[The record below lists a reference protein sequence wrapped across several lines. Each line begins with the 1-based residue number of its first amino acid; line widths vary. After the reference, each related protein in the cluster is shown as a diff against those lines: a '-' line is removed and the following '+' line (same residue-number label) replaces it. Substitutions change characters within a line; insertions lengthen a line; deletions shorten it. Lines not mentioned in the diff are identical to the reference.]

1 MSDASIKGNQLT
13 ESCTNLVELL
23 QNRALHQP
31 EQKYTFLLDGKTET
45 ASLTYRELDA
55 IARSHAVRLQTLG
68 VTGER
73 ALLLFPPGLDYLA
86 AFFGCLYAK
95 VIAVPLYPPKLKRNL
110 AKISAI
116 AKDAGATVA
125 IAPARYLENLEQLC
139 EQAPELKG
147 LHWLTAEALSD
158 DGEKWQQPA
167 IHPDE
172 VAYLQYTSGSTSTPK
187 GVMVS
192 HANVLY
198 NIEYI
203 HRGFQHDS
211 ESVAVTWLPPFHDMG
226 LIDGLLK
233 PLYLGIPSYFMPPA
247 AFIQNPMCWLE
258 AISRYKATHSGG
270 PNFAYDL
277 CASKI
282 SKMLLA
288 QFEDD
293 YCGVGVGPAVKIH
306 RTGGTPIPQ
315 NNQNH
320 PAIMQREI
328 LGDDQKRL
336 DLSSWRVAYNGAEPI
351 HKETLERFT
360 KAFEPCGFQAD
371 AFCPAYGMAETTLKI
386 ATVRSGATPTF
397 LPVDAGALENNHIVE
412 VVEGEGGARTLVGCG
427 FPEFGTKVAI
437 VNPETLTQ
445 CQPQEVGEIW
455 VAGETV
461 ARGYWNRPEETEK
474 TFQAY
479 LSDTSEGPFLRT
491 GDLGFLRDGE
501 LFITGRLK
509 DLIIIRGRN
518 LYPQD
523 IERTAERS
531 HPSLRQGAI
540 AAFSVEV
547 AGEEQLVIVPELQS
561 RKAPDHA
568 EEIISAIR
576 SSIAQ
581 EYEVQVY
588 GVVLIKPGSIPKTTS
603 GKIQRRAAYADFLA
617 DNLEVVASSILELA
631 DFGEIENRL
640 TRENLLTADLEER
653 QSLLEAY
660 LWQQVNRRGMNSPAN
675 SQSRLKL
682 ISCTIV
688 KNGQDARSTKNE
700 FSCGTGI
707 LPVPKKVIEFSCGT
721 GILPVPKKVNEFS
734 CGTGILPVPK
744 KVIENGARCELKP
757 TEDESSIHFSASD
770 KTQNIIDRP
779 LSSFGLDSLRIF
791 ELKNQI
797 ESDLGVTVSVA
808 DLFEDR
814 SIARLAVQIL
824 EQLTGNT
831 KAVAPRPVSRL
842 QNIPLSFA
850 QERLW
855 FFDQLEPGNPFYN
868 LCGAVRITGQLNAE
882 TLRQSIEKII
892 ERHEIL
898 RTAFAGGEKEL
909 IQVIFDA
916 KNFPLP
922 LRDLSHLPP
931 AEREKEA
938 QKMSAE
944 EALLPF
950 DLTQANLLRAK
961 LLRLSETEHT
971 LLLSAHH
978 IIFDGWSLGIF
989 LRELAAFYEGFTNNK
1004 LAAIPPLQIQYADFA
1019 TWQRQQMQ
1027 GEILETQLTY
1037 WKQQLS
1043 GSAAV
1048 LNLPTDF
1055 SRPAVQSYKG
1065 GRQLFELPEHLTEA
1079 IRQLSRREKTTLF
1092 MTLLAAFKTLLYR
1105 YTGQEDIL
1113 VGSPIASRNSS
1124 ETESL
1129 IGFFVNT
1136 LVLRSDLTGNPTFR
1150 ELLARIR
1157 EVSLGA
1163 YAHQELPFEKL
1174 VEELQPNRDLS
1185 HSPLFQVMFAF
1196 QNASEF
1202 ALELP
1207 DLSLNCQQ
1215 IHSGTANFDL
1225 TLELEATATGI
1236 RGWFEYSIDLFEAAT
1251 IARMARHFQ
1260 NLLKGIVANPS
1271 ARLSDLPLLAEAER
1285 QQLLFEWNNTGIN
1298 YSQNECVHRLFE
1310 AQAAKTPDA
1319 VAVRFEC
1326 QSLTYQELNIR
1337 ANQLAHYLHSFGVK
1351 PDAIVGVYMERSL
1364 DAIVGILGV
1373 LKAGGAYL
1381 PLDPIYAKERLA
1393 FMLEDAGVQVLL
1405 TQAELKAETPAQ
1417 NNISVICLD
1426 AEWQTIA
1433 QQNKSNPES
1442 AVLPENLAY
1451 IIYTSG
1457 STGKPKGVMVQH
1469 ASLANYTQ
1477 AASVEYGIEPG
1488 DRVLQFASLSFDA
1501 SAEEIYPCLTRGA
1514 TLVLRGKSMLD
1525 SISSFLQKCQ
1535 EWQITVLD
1543 LPTAYWRELTA
1554 RLSTEKAEF
1563 PPSVR
1568 LTIIGGETALSAS
1581 LNQWQKC
1588 VSEKVRL
1595 VNTYGPTETTIV
1607 ATWCDTLPSSSL
1619 PSAPSAP
1626 SAVKNSP
1633 KTLPIGRPI
1642 PNARTYVLDA
1652 NLQPVPIGVPGELYI
1667 GGAGV
1672 SRGYINRSDL
1682 NREKFIPDIFSG
1694 VQGDRLYKTGDL
1706 VRYLPDGNLEFLDRT
1721 DRQVKIRGFR
1731 IELGEIESA
1740 LSQHPDVQ
1748 EAVILAREE
1757 DSGGK
1762 RLVAYL
1768 VLNSAVAGGHGG
1780 TAPTHSALIK
1790 NLRSFLREQ
1799 LPDYMVPASFVCLES
1814 MPLTPNGKVDF
1825 KAFPA
1830 PETNSSE
1837 ADFIAPETLEEQVLA
1852 GIWAEVLGLKQVGI
1866 NDNFFELGGHSLL
1879 ATQLIAKVRDRF
1891 QVELSLRCLFQ
1902 SPTVASLAATIAETK
1917 SEPDQEPIKLLPT
1930 IAPDPQNRYKP
1941 FPLNEMQ
1948 QAYWIGRNSFF
1959 EMGNVAIHGYV
1970 EIESD
1975 ELDLE
1980 RFSLAWQRVVQRH
1993 DMLRAIVLPNG
2004 QQQILENVPAYKIEV
2019 LDLRSLDSK
2028 VACEQL
2034 EAIRDRLSHQV
2045 LPLDRWPL
2053 FEICASQMNDRIR
2066 LHLSIDALCID
2077 GWSFQILF
2085 GDLVKFYR
2093 NPNTASSPLQLSFR
2107 DCVLA
2112 TIALENSP
2120 LFQQSLDYWRNR
2132 LKNLPPAPELPLAK
2146 QPNSLTQPRFK
2157 RWSDR
2162 LDFST
2167 WQRLKTRTARASL
2180 TPTGLLLAAYAE
2192 VLSLWSKTPRFTL
2205 NVPRFNRLPLHPQVE
2220 EIIGEFASFTLLEI
2234 DNSKRE
2240 SFEVRAKRLQEQLW
2254 QDLEHQYVSGVRVL
2268 RELAQAQGTTAALM
2282 PVVFT
2287 IDPQNAPG
2295 EDSSIFSLIQ
2305 ELGELVHIIGQTP
2318 QVWIDAQFT
2327 ETAQGLSFSWDAVEE
2342 LFPQGLIDEMFDA
2355 YCRLLQRLANE
2366 EETWQKTVQFQQ
2378 AFTNSIE
2385 APIPDGL
2392 LHELFAEKV
2401 ALRSH
2406 EPAII
2411 TRDRTLTYEEL
2422 YRRSNQVGH
2431 CLRKLGAR
2439 PNQLVAVVMEKG
2451 WEQIV
2456 AVLGILASGAAYLPV
2471 DAALPKERL
2480 WYLLENGEV
2489 EIVLTQSQLNQR
2501 LEWPENVRR
2510 ICLDTEELA
2519 TESGEALESVQEAE
2533 DLAYVI
2539 YTSGSTGL
2547 PKGVAIAHRG
2557 VVNAIAQTNQVFN
2570 VTECDRAIAV
2580 TALHHDMSVYD
2591 IFGILAAG
2599 GAIVIPDATQRLD
2612 PSHWAQLMVKE
2623 RVTIWN
2629 SVPPM
2634 MEMLLDYAG
2643 GRSEVLPECLRW
2655 AFLGGDWI
2663 PITLPQRLRAIVKG
2677 CRVVSVG
2684 GPTETTL
2691 WNIWYPVETVDP
2703 SWKSIPYGSPI
2714 ANTRYYILNER
2725 LEDCPVWV
2733 AGEMCCAGVGLTKG
2747 YWRNEEKTR
2756 ASCLTHPVTGDR
2768 LYRTGDL
2775 GRFLPDGNI
2784 EFLGREDF
2792 RLKIRGFRIEA
2803 GEIEAA
2809 LNEHPAV
2816 KASIVTAFGENHSQ
2830 KRLVAYIVPQQN
2842 AAPAVE
2848 ELRQFL
2854 SEKLPDYMVPSA
2866 FIILDALP
2874 LSANGKVNRKALPEP
2889 DAAIQKAKIFVAPR
2903 TPIEAMLA
2911 RICCEVLGIEQLS
2924 IADNFFELGGNSLL
2938 AIQLAAKIR
2947 ESCQIELPLCD
2958 IFAGRSLAV
2967 LAENINDAKN
2977 KNVAVEEPAIAPVS
2991 RSAYR
2996 RSLSSLQ

>member
-1 MSDASIKGNQLT
+1 MSDANIKGNQLT

-23 QNRALHQP
+23 KNRALHQP

-116 AKDAGATVA
+116 ALDAGATVA
-125 IAPARYLENLEQLC
+125 IAPARHLENLEQLC
-139 EQAPELKG
+139 EQAPELKAMR
-147 LHWLTAEALSD
+147 WLSAEALAG
-158 DGEKWQQPA
+158 DGEKWQQPP

-203 HRGFQHDS
+203 HRGFNHDA
-211 ESVAVTWLPPFHDMG
+211 ESVAVTWLPHFHDMG

-270 PNFAYDL
+270 PNFAYEL

-282 SKMLLA
+282 SK
-288 QFEDD
+288 
-293 YCGVGVGPAVKIH
+293 
-306 RTGGTPIPQ
+306 
-315 NNQNH
+315 
-320 PAIMQREI
+320 I
-328 LGDDQKRL
+328 LDSQKML

-386 ATVRSGATPTF
+386 ATVRSGTTPTF

-437 VNPETLTQ
+437 VNPESLRQ

-479 LSDTSEGPFLRT
+479 LSDTGEGPFLRT

-561 RKAPDHA
+561 RKAPDNA

-576 SSIAQ
+576 ERIAQ

-603 GKIQRRAAYADFLA
+603 GKIQRRAACADFLA
-617 DNLEVVASSILELA
+617 DNLEVVASSILEIS
-631 DFGEIENRL
+631 DFVEIENRL
-640 TRENLLTADLEER
+640 TREMLLSAELEER
-653 QSLLEAY
+653 QAQLETY
-660 LWQQVNRRGMNSPAN
+660 LRQQVARVLKVSL
-675 SQSRLKL
+675 SQIQSA
-682 ISCTIV
+682 
-688 KNGQDARSTKNE
+688 QA
-700 FSCGTGI
+700 FSNLG
-707 LPVPKKVIEFSCGT
+707 F
-721 GILPVPKKVNEFS
+721 
-734 CGTGILPVPK
+734 
-744 KVIENGARCELKP
+744 
-757 TEDESSIHFSASD
+757 
-770 KTQNIIDRP
+770 
-779 LSSFGLDSLRIF
+779 DSLAVF

-797 ESDLGVTVSVA
+797 EPDLKIALSIE
-808 DLFEDR
+808 DLFQEL
-814 SIARLAVQIL
+814 SLAQLAAKIL
-824 EQLTGNT
+824 EKLPE
-831 KAVAPRPVSRL
+831 APKTASIQAVSRL

-868 LCGAVRITGQLNAE
+868 LCGAVRITGQINAE
-882 TLRQSIEKII
+882 TLSQSIEEII
-892 ERHEIL
+892 KRHEIL
-898 RTAFAGGEKEL
+898 RTAFAGGEKEQ
-909 IQVIFDA
+909 IQVISDA
-916 KNFPLP
+916 KIFPLP
-922 LRDLSHLPP
+922 LIDLSACSPS
-931 AEREKEA
+931 EREKEA
-938 QKMSAE
+938 RKISAK
-944 EALLPF
+944 EAQLPF
-950 DLTQANLLRAK
+950 DLTQPNLLRAK

-978 IIFDGWSLGIF
+978 IIFDGWSLGVF
-989 LRELAAFYEGFTNNK
+989 LRELAAFYEGFTNKN
-1004 LAAIPPLQIQYADFA
+1004 LASLPPLPIQYADFA

-1079 IRQLSRREKTTLF
+1079 IRQLSSREKTTPF

-1124 ETESL
+1124 EIESL

-1136 LVLRSDLTGNPTFR
+1136 LVLRTDLNGNPTFR
-1150 ELLARIR
+1150 DLLSRVR
-1157 EVSLGA
+1157 EVALGA
-1163 YAHQELPFEKL
+1163 YAHQDVPFEKL

-1202 ALELP
+1202 AIELP
-1207 DLSLNCQQ
+1207 GLSLNCQQ

-1236 RGWFEYSIDLFEAAT
+1236 RGWFEYSLDLFEPTT
-1251 IARMARHFQ
+1251 IARMAGHFQ
-1260 NLLKGIVANPS
+1260 NLLEGIVANPA
-1271 ARLSDLPLLAEAER
+1271 ARLSDLPLLAETER
-1285 QQLLFEWNNTGIN
+1285 QEILFEWNNTQTN
-1298 YSQNECVHRLFE
+1298 NFQNACIHRLFE
-1310 AQAAKTPDA
+1310 AQVAKTPDA
-1319 VAVRFEC
+1319 VAVQFEC
-1326 QSLTYQELNIR
+1326 RSLTYRELNDR

-1351 PDAIVGVYMERSL
+1351 PDGIVGVYMERSL

-1373 LKAGGAYL
+1373 LKAGAAYL

-1393 FMLEDAGVQVLL
+1393 FMLEDAGVRVLL
-1405 TQAELKAETPAQ
+1405 TQAELTAETPAP

-1426 AEWQTIA
+1426 SDWQTIA
-1433 QQNKSNPES
+1433 QQNKSNLES

-1469 ASLANYTQ
+1469 QSLANYTQ
-1477 AASVEYGIEPG
+1477 AASVEYGIKAG

-1514 TLVLRGKSMLD
+1514 TLVLRGNSMLD
-1525 SISSFLQKCQ
+1525 SISSFLQKCR
-1535 EWQITVLD
+1535 EWEITVLD

-1607 ATWCDTLPSSSL
+1607 ATWCDSL

-1626 SAVKNSP
+1626 SAVKNST
-1633 KTLPIGRPI
+1633 KTLPIGHPI
-1642 PNARTYVLDA
+1642 PNVRTYVLDA

-1672 SRGYINRSDL
+1672 SRGYINRPDL
-1682 NREKFIPDIFSG
+1682 NREKFIPDIFSS

-1762 RLVAYL
+1762 RLIAYL
-1768 VLNSAVAGGHGG
+1768 VLNSAVSIGN
-1780 TAPTHSALIK
+1780 SALIK

-1799 LPDYMVPASFVCLES
+1799 LPDYMVPASFMFLEA

-1825 KAFPA
+1825 KALPA
-1830 PETNSSE
+1830 PGTNSLE
-1837 ADFIAPETLEEQVLA
+1837 VDFIAPETLEEQVLA
-1852 GIWAEVLGLKQVGI
+1852 DIWAEVLGLKQVGI

-1902 SPTVASLAATIAETK
+1902 SPSVASLAVAIAQAK
-1917 SEPDQEPIKLLPT
+1917 SQQSPEPLISLPA

-1980 RFSLAWQRVVQRH
+1980 RFSIAWQRVVERH

-2019 LDLRSLDSK
+2019 LDLRSLDPE
-2028 VACEQL
+2028 VAGEQL

-2053 FEICASQMNDRIR
+2053 FEIRASLLSNRRIR
-2066 LHLSIDALCID
+2066 LHISIDALCID

-2093 NPNTASSPLQLSFR
+2093 NPHTAIAPLQLSFR

-2112 TIALENSP
+2112 AIALENSP
-2120 LFQQSLDYWRNR
+2120 LFQQSLDYWLHR
-2132 LKNLPPAPELPLAK
+2132 LKTLPPAPELPLAK

-2162 LDFST
+2162 LDLQT

-2205 NVPRFNRLPLHPQVE
+2205 NVPRFNRLPLHSQVE
-2220 EIIGEFASFTLLEI
+2220 EIIGEFASFTLLEV

-2240 SFEVRAKRLQEQLW
+2240 SFEIRAKRLQEQLW

-2295 EDSSIFSLIQ
+2295 EDSSIFSMIQ

-2342 LFPQGLIDEMFDA
+2342 LFPPRMIDEMFDA
-2355 YCRLLQRLANE
+2355 YCSLLQRLANE
-2366 EETWQKTVQFQQ
+2366 EETWQETVSFQQ
-2378 AFTNSIE
+2378 AFANRIE

-2401 ALRSH
+2401 ALRSQ
-2406 EPAII
+2406 EPAVI
-2411 TRDRTLTYEEL
+2411 THDRTLTYEEL

-2431 CLRKLGAR
+2431 RLRNLGVR

-2456 AVLGILASGAAYLPV
+2456 AVLGILASGSAYLPI

-2489 EIVLTQSQLNQR
+2489 QFVLTQSCLDR
-2501 LEWPENVRR
+2501 SLEWPETVRR
-2510 ICLDTEELA
+2510 ICLDTDELA
-2519 TESGEALESVQEAE
+2519 TESDKPLETLQEPE

-2557 VVNAIAQTNQVFN
+2557 AVNAIAQTNQVFN

-2591 IFGILAAG
+2591 IFGILATG
-2599 GAIVIPDATQRLD
+2599 GAIVIPDAAQRLD
-2612 PSHWAQLMVKE
+2612 PAHWAQLMVKE

-2634 MEMLLDYAG
+2634 MEMLLDYAA

-2663 PITLPQRLRAIVKG
+2663 PITLPERLRAIVKG

-2756 ASCLTHPVTGDR
+2756 ASFLTHPVTGDR

-2830 KRLVAYIVPQQN
+2830 KRLVAYIVTQQN

-2854 SEKLPDYMVPSA
+2854 SEKLPDYMVPSV
-2866 FIILDALP
+2866 FIVLDALP

-2889 DAAIQKAKIFVAPR
+2889 DAAIPEAKIFVVPR

-2924 IADNFFELGGNSLL
+2924 ITDNFFELGGNSLL
-2938 AIQLAAKIR
+2938 AIQLAAKVR

-2967 LAENINDAKN
+2967 LAEKISEAKNINA
-2977 KNVAVEEPAIAPVS
+2977 VVEEPAIAKRA

-2996 RSLSSLQ
+2996 RSLSSLR

>member
-31 EQKYTFLLDGKTET
+31 DQKYTFLLDGKTET

-68 VTGER
+68 FTGER

-116 AKDAGATVA
+116 ALDAGATVA
-125 IAPARYLENLEQLC
+125 IAPARHLENLEQLC
-139 EQAPELKG
+139 EQAPELKAMR
-147 LHWLTAEALSD
+147 WLSAEELSD
-158 DGEKWQQPA
+158 DGEKWQQPS

-203 HRGFQHDS
+203 HRGFDHDS

-282 SKMLLA
+282 SK
-288 QFEDD
+288 
-293 YCGVGVGPAVKIH
+293 
-306 RTGGTPIPQ
+306 
-315 NNQNH
+315 
-320 PAIMQREI
+320 I
-328 LGDDQKRL
+328 LGDRQKML

-386 ATVRSGATPTF
+386 ATVRSGTTPTF
-397 LPVDAGALENNHIVE
+397 LPVDAGALENNQIVE
-412 VVEGEGGARTLVGCG
+412 VLEGDRGARTLVGCG

-437 VNPETLTQ
+437 VNPESLTQ

-491 GDLGFLRDGE
+491 GDLGFLRDRE

-547 AGEEQLVIVPELQS
+547 AGEEQLVIVQELQS
-561 RKAPDHA
+561 RKAPDNT

-603 GKIQRRAAYADFLA
+603 GKIQRRAAYAEFL
-617 DNLEVVASSILELA
+617 DGNLEAVAISVLELA
-631 DFGEIENRL
+631 DFVEIENRL
-640 TRENLLTADLEER
+640 TREILLAAELEER

-675 SQSRLKL
+675 SQSRLK
-682 ISCTIV
+682 
-688 KNGQDARSTKNE
+688 A
-700 FSCGTGI
+700 
-707 LPVPKKVIEFSCGT
+707 
-721 GILPVPKKVNEFS
+721 
-734 CGTGILPVPK
+734 
-744 KVIENGARCELKP
+744 
-757 TEDESSIHFSASD
+757 TEEESSIHFSASR

-831 KAVAPRPVSRL
+831 KAAVIGPVSRSRHL
-842 QNIPLSFA
+842 PLSFA

-868 LCGAVRITGQLNAE
+868 LCGAVRVTGQLNAE
-882 TLRQSIEKII
+882 ALRQSIEKII
-892 ERHEIL
+892 ERHEVL
-898 RTAFAGGEKEL
+898 RTAFAAVEGQP
-909 IQVIFDA
+909 IQVVAAAAGDWT
-916 KNFPLP
+916 LP
-922 LRDLSHLPP
+922 LIDLSDRSPDDRQ
-931 AEREKEA
+931 AEVQKLSAQEA
-938 QKMSAE
+938 RD
-944 EALLPF
+944 PF
-950 DLTQANLLRAK
+950 DLGQSSLLRAK
-961 LLRLSETEHT
+961 LLRLDETEHV
-971 LLLSAHH
+971 LLLTVHH
-978 IIFDGWSLGIF
+978 IVFDGWSLGVF
-989 LRELAAFYEGFTNNK
+989 LQELAEFYQAFSSDR
-1004 LAAIPPLQIQYADFA
+1004 LPLLSPLPIQYADFA
-1019 TWQRQQMQ
+1019 AWQRQQLQ
-1027 GEILETQLTY
+1027 GEILETQLGY

-1043 GSAAV
+1043 GSLPI

-1055 SRPAVQSYKG
+1055 PRPAVQTFQG
-1065 GRQLFELPEHLTEA
+1065 ARQTWELPKDLSLA
-1079 IRQLSRREKTTLF
+1079 LVQLGQQEKATLF

-1105 YTGQEDIL
+1105 YTGQTDIL
-1113 VGSPIASRNSS
+1113 VGSPIANRNRS
-1124 ETESL
+1124 EIEAL

-1136 LVLRSDLTGNPTFR
+1136 LVLRSDLNGNPTFR
-1150 ELLARIR
+1150 ELLRSVR
-1157 EVSLGA
+1157 EVASGA
-1163 YAHQELPFEKL
+1163 YAHQDVPIEKL
-1174 VEELQPNRDLS
+1174 VEELQPERDLS
-1185 HSPLFQVMFAF
+1185 YSPLFQVGFAL
-1196 QNASEF
+1196 QNGLTQT
-1202 ALELP
+1202 LELP
-1207 DLSLNCQQ
+1207 GLTLNSHE
-1215 IHSGTANFDL
+1215 IDTGTANFDL
-1225 TLELEATATGI
+1225 MLFLEETERGLTAT
-1236 RGWFEYSIDLFEAAT
+1236 WEYSTSLFQPST
-1251 IARMARHFQ
+1251 IARMHGHFQ
-1260 NLLKGIVANPS
+1260 ILLEGIIANADRRIS
-1271 ARLSDLPLLAEAER
+1271 ELPLLSER
-1285 QQLLFEWNNTGIN
+1285 DRHQLLVEWNKTQVDYPKNSTIH
-1298 YSQNECVHRLFE
+1298 QLFE
-1310 AQAAKTPDA
+1310 AQVEQTPDA
-1319 VAVRFEC
+1319 VAVVFEN
-1326 QSLTYQELNIR
+1326 QQLTYKELNQK
-1337 ANQLAHYLHSFGVK
+1337 ANQLAHYLQQLGVK
-1351 PDAIVGVYMERSL
+1351 PEVLVGICTERSL
-1364 DAIVGILGV
+1364 DAIVGLLGI
-1373 LKAGGAYL
+1373 LKAGGAYV
-1381 PLDPIYAKERLA
+1381 PLDPTYPKERLS
-1393 FMLEDAGVQVLL
+1393 FMLEETQVPVLL
-1405 TQAELKAETPAQ
+1405 TQTHLAESLPAHQ
-1417 NNISVICLD
+1417 AHLICLD
-1426 AEWQTIA
+1426 SDWEIIA
-1433 QQNKSNPES
+1433 QHGEENPAPLVTS
-1442 AVLPENLAY
+1442 SNLAY
-1451 IIYTSG
+1451 VMYTSG
-1457 STGKPKGVMVQH
+1457 STGKPKG
-1469 ASLANYTQ
+1469 
-1477 AASVEYGIEPG
+1477 ASVTQRG
-1488 DRVLQFASLSFDA
+1488 VLRLVKGSNYANLSAEEVFLQLAPISFDA
-1501 SAEEIYPCLTRGA
+1501 ATFEIWGSLLNGA
-1514 TLVLRGKSMLD
+1514 RLVVMPAHTPS
-1525 SISSFLQKCQ
+1525 LQELGRAIRQ
-1535 EWQITVLD
+1535 NQITTL
-1543 LPTAYWRELTA
+1543 WLTA
-1554 RLSTEKAEF
+1554 GLFHLMVDEQLEDLKQVQQLLAGGDILSVSHVLKLLKEAKGCRL
-1563 PPSVR
+1563 
-1568 LTIIGGETALSAS
+1568 ING
-1581 LNQWQKC
+1581 
-1588 VSEKVRL
+1588 
-1595 VNTYGPTETTIV
+1595 YGPTENTTFTCCYSITDASQIV
-1607 ATWCDTLPSSSL
+1607 KSVA
-1619 PSAPSAP
+1619 
-1626 SAVKNSP
+1626 
-1633 KTLPIGRPI
+1633 IGRPI
-1642 PNARTYVLDA
+1642 SNTQVYILDSQ
-1652 NLQPVPIGVPGELYI
+1652 LQPVPIGVPGELYI
-1667 GGAGV
+1667 AGDGLA
-1672 SRGYINRSDL
+1672 RGYFNRPEL
-1682 NREKFIPDIFSG
+1682 TARAFIPNPFSG
-1694 VQGDRLYKTGDL
+1694 EPDARLYKTGD
-1706 VRYLPDGNLEFLDRT
+1706 RACYLADGNIEFLGRSDN
-1721 DRQVKIRGFR
+1721 QIKVRGFR
-1731 IELGEIESA
+1731 IEIGEIEVA
-1740 LSQHPDVQ
+1740 LSQHPNVRQ
-1748 EAVILAREE
+1748 AVVAVREDE
-1757 DSGGK
+1757 LVGNK
-1762 RLVAYL
+1762 CLVAYAAFGQEGAIAA
-1768 VLNSAVAGGHGG
+1768 SE
-1780 TAPTHSALIK
+1780 
-1790 NLRSFLREQ
+1790 LRSFLKEK
-1799 LPDYMVPASFVCLES
+1799 LPEYMLPSAFVLLEAL
-1814 MPLTPNGKVDF
+1814 PLTPNGKVDR
-1825 KAFPA
+1825 KALRAPDTENFPLNAAFA
-1830 PETNSSE
+1830 PRT
-1837 ADFIAPETLEEQVLA
+1837 PEEQLLA
-1852 GIWAEVLGLKQVGI
+1852 EIWSNVLGVKQIGI
-1866 NDNFFELGGHSLL
+1866 RDNFFELGGHSLL
-1879 ATQLIAKVRDRF
+1879 ATQLIAKVRETF
-1891 QVELSLRCLFQ
+1891 QVELPLRSLFQ
-1902 SPTVASLAATIAETK
+1902 SPTVESLAEAIAIAKAQQAIE
-1917 SEPDQEPIKLLPT
+1917 SRPIAQLPA
-1930 IAPDPQNRYKP
+1930 IVPDPQNRCEP

-1970 EIESD
+1970 EIEGD
-1975 ELDLE
+1975 DIDLE
-1980 RFSLAWQRVVQRH
+1980 RFSLAWQRVVERH
-1993 DMLRAIVLPNG
+1993 DMLRAIVHPDG
-2004 QQQILENVPAYKIEV
+2004 QQQILETVPAYAIPV
-2019 LDLRSLDSK
+2019 LDLRGQSPEAVNS
-2028 VACEQL
+2028 QL
-2034 EAIRDRLSHQV
+2034 EAIRESLSHQV

-2053 FEICASQMNDRIR
+2053 FEIRASLRGDRRIR
-2066 LHLSIDALCID
+2066 LHVSIDALCID
-2077 GWSFQILF
+2077 GWSYQILF
-2085 GDLVKFYR
+2085 GDLVTFYR
-2093 NPNTASSPLQLSFR
+2093 NPNAALAPLQLSFR
-2107 DCVLA
+2107 DYVLTA
-2112 TIALENSP
+2112 IALQDSSF
-2120 LFQQSLDYWRNR
+2120 FQQSLEYWKNR
-2132 LKNLPPAPELPLAK
+2132 LATLPPAPELPLAK
-2146 QPNSLTQPRFK
+2146 HPSSLTQPRFK
-2157 RWSDR
+2157 RWSAQ
-2162 LDFST
+2162 LEPET
-2167 WQRLKTRTARASL
+2167 WKKLKARAARAALS
-2180 TPTGLLLAAYAE
+2180 PTGVLLAAYAE
-2192 VLSLWSKTPRFTL
+2192 VLSLWSKSPRFTL
-2205 NVPRFNRLPLHPQVE
+2205 NVPRFNRFVLHPQVND
-2220 EIIGEFASFTLLEI
+2220 IIGEFASFTLLEV
-2234 DNSKRE
+2234 DNSRRE
-2240 SFEVRAKRLQEQLW
+2240 SFEVRAKRLTQQLW
-2254 QDLEHQYVSGVRVL
+2254 HDLEHQYVSGVRLL
-2268 RELAQAQGTTAALM
+2268 RELAQLQGRTSAAPM

-2287 IDPQNAPG
+2287 TNPQNNPG
-2295 EDSSIFSLIQ
+2295 QSDSSI
-2305 ELGELVHIIGQTP
+2305 LGAIAEIGDVVYVVGQTP
-2318 QVWIDAQFT
+2318 QVWIDNQYSEAGGTLF
-2327 ETAQGLSFSWDAVEE
+2327 LNWDVVEE
-2342 LFPQGLIDEMFDA
+2342 LFPQGLIDDMFDA
-2355 YCRLLQRLANE
+2355 YCHLLQRLASSE
-2366 EETWQKTVQFQQ
+2366 SAWQGTAQLQQQ
-2378 AFTNSIE
+2378 AVASGIE
-2385 APIPDGL
+2385 APIPDVL
-2392 LHELFAEKV
+2392 LHELFAQQV
-2401 ALRSH
+2401 ASRSQQ
-2406 EPAII
+2406 AAMIA
-2411 TRDRTLTYEEL
+2411 RDRTLTYEEL
-2422 YRRSNQVGH
+2422 YLRSNQVAH
-2431 CLRKLGAR
+2431 RLRKLGAR

-2510 ICLDTEELA
+2510 ICLDTDELA
-2519 TESGEALESVQEAE
+2519 AESSEALEAVQEPE

-2557 VVNAIAQTNQVFN
+2557 AVNAIAQTNQVFN
-2570 VTECDRAIAV
+2570 VTECDRAFAV

-2591 IFGILAAG
+2591 IFGILAVG
-2599 GAIVIPDATQRLD
+2599 GAIVIPDAAQRLD
-2612 PSHWAQLMVKE
+2612 PSHWIELMVKE

-2634 MEMLLDYAG
+2634 MEMLLDYVG

-2663 PITLPQRLRAIVKG
+2663 PITLPERLRAIVKE

-2756 ASCLTHPVTGDR
+2756 ASFLTHPVTGDR

-2775 GRFLPDGNI
+2775 GRYLPDGNI

-2816 KASIVTAFGENHSQ
+2816 KASIVTAFGEKHSQ

-2866 FIILDALP
+2866 FIILQALP

-2889 DAAIQKAKIFVAPR
+2889 DAAIPEAKIFVAPR
-2903 TPIEAMLA
+2903 TSVEEMLA
-2911 RICCEVLGIEQLS
+2911 RIWSEILGIDRVS
-2924 IADNFFELGGNSLL
+2924 VSDNFFESGGNSLL
-2938 AIQLAAKIR
+2938 VTQLATKIR
-2947 ESCQIELPLCD
+2947 QNFQVELCLRDLLEVQILSGIAEKISEIKSQKATLQES
-2958 IFAGRSLAV
+2958 
-2967 LAENINDAKN
+2967 
-2977 KNVAVEEPAIAPVS
+2977 AIAPVS
-2991 RSAYR
+2991 RATYR
-2996 RSLSSLQ
+2996 RKLSSLSQ

>member
-1 MSDASIKGNQLT
+1 MSDASIKGDQLT
-13 ESCTNLVELL
+13 ESSTNLVELL

-31 EQKYTFLLDGKTET
+31 EQKYTFLSDGKTET

-73 ALLLFPPGLDYLA
+73 ALLLFPPGFDYLA

-95 VIAVPLYPPKLKRNL
+95 AIAVPLYPPKLKRNL

-116 AKDAGATVA
+116 ALDAGATVA
-125 IAPARYLENLEQLC
+125 IAPARHLENLEQLC
-139 EQAPELKG
+139 EQSPELKAMR
-147 LHWLTAEALSD
+147 WLSAEELSD
-158 DGEKWQQPA
+158 DGEKWQQPP

-203 HRGFQHDS
+203 HRGFDHDS

-258 AISRYKATHSGG
+258 AISRYKGTHSGG

-282 SKMLLA
+282 SK
-288 QFEDD
+288 
-293 YCGVGVGPAVKIH
+293 
-306 RTGGTPIPQ
+306 
-315 NNQNH
+315 
-320 PAIMQREI
+320 I
-328 LGDDQKRL
+328 LGDGEKML

-360 KAFEPCGFQAD
+360 KAFERWGFQAD

-386 ATVRSGATPTF
+386 ATVRSGITPTF

-412 VVEGEGGARTLVGCG
+412 VLEGEGGARTLVGCG

-437 VNPETLTQ
+437 VNPESLTQ

-491 GDLGFLRDGE
+491 GDLGFLRDRE
-501 LFITGRLK
+501 LFVTGRLK

-576 SSIAQ
+576 ERIAI

-603 GKIQRRAAYADFLA
+603 GKIQRRAACADFLA
-617 DNLEVVASSILELA
+617 DNLEVVASSILQIS
-631 DFGEIENRL
+631 DVVEIENRL
-640 TRENLLTADLEER
+640 TREMLLSAELEER
-653 QSLLEAY
+653 QAQLETY
-660 LWQQVNRRGMNSPAN
+660 LRQQVARVLKVSL
-675 SQSRLKL
+675 SQIQSA
-682 ISCTIV
+682 
-688 KNGQDARSTKNE
+688 QA
-700 FSCGTGI
+700 FSNLG
-707 LPVPKKVIEFSCGT
+707 F
-721 GILPVPKKVNEFS
+721 
-734 CGTGILPVPK
+734 
-744 KVIENGARCELKP
+744 
-757 TEDESSIHFSASD
+757 
-770 KTQNIIDRP
+770 
-779 LSSFGLDSLRIF
+779 DSLAVF
-791 ELKNQI
+791 EFKNQI
-797 ESDLGVTVSVA
+797 ETALKIALSIE
-808 DLFEDR
+808 DLFQEL
-814 SIARLAVQIL
+814 SLAQRAAKIL
-824 EQLTGNT
+824 EKL
-831 KAVAPRPVSRL
+831 AEAPKTASIQPVSRL
-842 QNIPLSFA
+842 PNIPLSFA

-868 LCGAVRITGQLNAE
+868 LCGAVRVTGQLNAE
-882 TLRQSIEKII
+882 ALRQSIEKII
-892 ERHEIL
+892 ERHEVL
-898 RTAFAGGEKEL
+898 RTAFAGGEKEQ

-916 KNFPLP
+916 KIFPLP
-922 LRDLSHLPP
+922 LIDLSHCSPE
-931 AEREKEA
+931 EREKEA

-944 EALLPF
+944 EADLPF
-950 DLTQANLLRAK
+950 DLTQPNLLRAK
-961 LLRLSETEHT
+961 LLRLSPTEHT

-978 IIFDGWSLGIF
+978 IIFDGWSLGVF
-989 LRELAAFYEGFTNNK
+989 LRELAAFYEVFTNKN
-1004 LAAIPPLQIQYADFA
+1004 LALLSPLPIQYADFA

-1043 GSAAV
+1043 GRAAV

-1065 GRQLFELPEHLTEA
+1065 GRQLFELPERLTEA
-1079 IRQLSRREKTTLF
+1079 IRQLSRREKTTVF
-1092 MTLLAAFKTLLYR
+1092 MTLLAAFNTLLYR

-1150 ELLARIR
+1150 ELLNRVR
-1157 EVSLGA
+1157 EVALGA
-1163 YAHQELPFEKL
+1163 YAHQDVPFEKL

-1225 TLELEATATGI
+1225 TLELEATGTGI
-1236 RGWFEYSIDLFEAAT
+1236 RGWFEYRLDLFESAT
-1251 IARMARHFQ
+1251 IARMAGHFQ
-1260 NLLKGIVANPS
+1260 NLLEGIVANSS
-1271 ARLSDLPLLAEAER
+1271 ARLSDLPMLAEAER
-1285 QQLLFEWNNTGIN
+1285 QQILFEWNNTQTN
-1298 YSQNECVHRLFE
+1298 NFQNACIHRLFE
-1310 AQAAKTPDA
+1310 AQVAKTPDA
-1319 VAVRFEC
+1319 VAVQFEC
-1326 QSLTYQELNIR
+1326 QTLTYQELNSR
-1337 ANQLAHYLHSFGVK
+1337 ANQLAYYLHSFGVK
-1351 PDAIVGVYMERSL
+1351 PDGIVGVYMERSL
-1364 DAIVGILGV
+1364 DAIVGILGI

-1393 FMLEDAGVQVLL
+1393 FMLEDAGVRVLL
-1405 TQAELKAETPAQ
+1405 TQTELKAETPAH

-1426 AEWQTIA
+1426 ADWQTIA
-1433 QQNKSNPES
+1433 QQNKSNPDS
-1442 AVLPENLAY
+1442 AVEPENLAY

-1469 ASLANYTQ
+1469 QSLANYTQ
-1477 AASVEYGIEPG
+1477 AASVEYGIKAG
-1488 DRVLQFASLSFDA
+1488 DHILQFASFSFDA

-1514 TLVLRGKSMLD
+1514 TLVLRGNSMLD
-1525 SISSFLQKCQ
+1525 SISSFLQKCR

-1554 RLSTEKAEF
+1554 RLSAEKAEF

-1568 LTIIGGETALSAS
+1568 LTIIGGEAALPAS
-1581 LNQWQKC
+1581 LNQWRKC

-1607 ATWCDTLPSSSL
+1607 ATWCELPGNIPTAKSL
-1619 PSAPSAP
+1619 
-1626 SAVKNSP
+1626 
-1633 KTLPIGRPI
+1633 LIGRPI

-1652 NLQPVPIGVPGELYI
+1652 NLQPVPIGIPGELYI
-1667 GGAGV
+1667 GGAGI

-1682 NREKFIPDIFSG
+1682 NREKFIPDIFSN
-1694 VQGDRLYKTGDL
+1694 VQGARLYKTGDL
-1706 VRYLPDGNLEFLDRT
+1706 VRYLPDGNLEFIDRT

-1731 IELGEIESA
+1731 IELGEIEST

-1748 EAVILAREE
+1748 EAVILAHEE
-1757 DSGGK
+1757 DSGSK

-1799 LPDYMVPASFVCLES
+1799 LPDYMVPASFMFLEA

-1825 KAFPA
+1825 KALPA
-1830 PETNSSE
+1830 PETNNSN
-1837 ADFIAPETLEEQVLA
+1837 ADFIAPQTLEEQVLA
-1852 GIWAEVLGLKQVGI
+1852 EIWAEVLGLKQVGI

-1891 QVELSLRCLFQ
+1891 HVELSLRCLFQ
-1902 SPTVASLAATIAETK
+1902 SPSVASLAVAIAQAK
-1917 SEPDQEPIKLLPT
+1917 SQQSPEPLISLPA
-1930 IAPDPQNRYKP
+1930 IAPDPHNRYQP

-1980 RFSLAWQRVVQRH
+1980 RFSLAWQRVVERH

-2004 QQQILENVPAYKIEV
+2004 KQQILENVPAYKIEV

-2028 VACEQL
+2028 VADEQL

-2045 LPLDRWPL
+2045 LPLDSWPL
-2053 FEICASQMNDRIR
+2053 FEICASQRGDRRIR
-2066 LHLSIDALCID
+2066 LHISIDALCID

-2093 NPNTASSPLQLSFR
+2093 NPHTAIAPLQLSFR

-2112 TIALENSP
+2112 AIALEKSP

-2132 LKNLPPAPELPLAK
+2132 LKTLPPAPELPLAK
-2146 QPNSLTQPRFK
+2146 HPNSLTQPRFK

-2162 LDFST
+2162 LDLQT

-2205 NVPRFNRLPLHPQVE
+2205 NVPRFNRLPLHSQVE

-2240 SFEVRAKRLQEQLW
+2240 SFEIRAKRLQEQLW

-2305 ELGELVHIIGQTP
+2305 ELGELIHIIGQTP

-2342 LFPQGLIDEMFDA
+2342 LFPQGLIDDMFDA

-2366 EETWQKTVQFQQ
+2366 EETWQETVSFQQ
-2378 AFTNSIE
+2378 AFANSIE

-2406 EPAII
+2406 EPAVI
-2411 TRDRTLTYEEL
+2411 TRDRTLTYEEV
-2422 YRRSNQVGH
+2422 YRRSNQVAH
-2431 CLRKLGAR
+2431 RLRKLGTR

-2456 AVLGILASGAAYLPV
+2456 AVLGILASGAAYLPI

-2557 VVNAIAQTNQVFN
+2557 AVNAIAQTNQVFN
-2570 VTECDRAIAV
+2570 VAECDRAIAV

-2599 GAIVIPDATQRLD
+2599 GAIVIPDAAQRLD
-2612 PSHWAQLMVKE
+2612 PAHWTQLMVKE

-2663 PITLPQRLRAIVKG
+2663 PITLPQRLRAMVTE

-2866 FIILDALP
+2866 FIVLDALP

-2889 DAAIQKAKIFVAPR
+2889 DAAIPEAKIFVAPR

-2924 IADNFFELGGNSLL
+2924 IAENFFELGGNSLL

-2967 LAENINDAKN
+2967 LAENISAAKN
-2977 KNVAVEEPAIAPVS
+2977 KNATVEEPAIAPVS

-2996 RSLSSLQ
+2996 MKLSSLR